1 MLVVDEIVS
10 NIQIQQ
16 HYVRLFSRK
25 VYIPLFQLQDLESSI
40 FAQRQALLAEM
51 DSLKL
56 RGAEVKRQ
64 SELDKQMLAV
74 ERERL
79 KMKEEQLA
87 SREEALKLNNKR
99 MSQK

>member
-1 MLVVDEIVS
+1 
-10 NIQIQQ
+10 
-16 HYVRLFSRK
+16 
-25 VYIPLFQLQDLESSI
+25 
-40 FAQRQALLAEM
+40 M

-56 RGAEVKRQ
+56 REAEVKRQ

-79 KMKEEQLA
+79 KMKEEQFTN
-87 SREEALKLNNKR
+87 REEALKKDDKR